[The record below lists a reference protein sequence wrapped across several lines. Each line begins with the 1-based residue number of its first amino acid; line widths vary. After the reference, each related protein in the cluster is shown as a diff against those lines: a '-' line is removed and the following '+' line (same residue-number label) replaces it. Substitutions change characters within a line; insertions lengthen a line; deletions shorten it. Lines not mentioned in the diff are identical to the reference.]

1 MLAEE
6 VVDRLSLE
14 EKVGQ
19 ILLLAF
25 AGPPDAGPQRLIER
39 YGLGGVYMSQ
49 ENAGTP
55 EDAAR
60 LSRLLQGQ
68 ARATRSGLPLFV
80 AADHEG
86 AWGVVSPYAT
96 TGPGNL
102 GLGAARD
109 ARWTETM
116 YAVLATELRAVG
128 YNTLLAPCVDVN
140 SNPRNAII
148 GMRSF
153 GDDPHL
159 VASLAAAAV
168 RGAQSHGVV
177 AVAKHFPGHGDT
189 ITDTHRGLAVVDR
202 PADAVRATELLPYR
216 AAIAAG
222 VGMVMTSHI
231 LYPAFDATQPA
242 TLSSRLLQGVLREEL
257 GFQGVIISDSMNM
270 ASMSRTYPPGEA
282 EVLAMLAGVDM
293 LMLAEEHYAHDPAT
307 YLDRQTAIIECLLA
321 AVRNGRLPMDRLNEA
336 VRRVV
341 ALKRQAGL
349 LDQPPPAPDQA
360 RLTVGNPVHRQVAA
374 AAAAA
379 GVALLSDPGDLLP
392 LAPRPPLCVVNVTSA
407 SAYAVLAHT
416 RGIGPNQSQSAFA
429 AFVQAVRL
437 RVPQAVVLAAEEAFQ
452 LDGNLSDRLPS
463 TGIVVAVSENYPL
476 PGEDFDTAAQLP
488 RLRRLIGAVGSRL
501 VIVAL
506 RDPYDLPQLDLLP
519 TCLCTCSFRPEAA
532 AAAVAVL
539 FGEAPAPGRL
549 PVRLLSFR

>member
-19 ILLLAF
+19 VLLLAF

-60 LSRLLQGQ
+60 LSSLLQGQ

-86 AWGVVSPYAT
+86 AWGVLAPDAT

-109 ARWTETM
+109 ARWTEAM

-140 SNPRNAII
+140 SNAGNAII

-153 GDDPHL
+153 GDDAQQ
-159 VASLAAAAV
+159 VATLAAAAV
-168 RGAQSHGVV
+168 RGAQTHGVI

-189 ITDTHRGLAVVDR
+189 VTDTHRGLAVVDR
-202 PADAVRATELLPYR
+202 PDDAVRATELLPFR

-231 LYPAFDATQPA
+231 LYTAFDPAQPA

-282 EVLAMLAGVDM
+282 EVLALLAGVDM

-307 YLDRQTAIIECLLA
+307 YLDRQIAIIESLLA
-321 AVRNGRLPMDRLNEA
+321 AATAGRLPMSRLNEA
-336 VRRVV
+336 VRRII
-341 ALKRQAGL
+341 ALKFQAGL
-349 LDQPPPAPDQA
+349 LDQPLPAPDQA
-360 RLTVGNPVHRQVAA
+360 RLVLGNPVHRQVAA

-379 GVALLSDPGDLLP
+379 GVTLLGDAGNLLP
-392 LAPRPPLCVVNVTSA
+392 LAPGTSLCVVNVTSA
-407 SAYAVLAHT
+407 NAYAVLART

-429 AFVQAVRL
+429 AFAQAVRL
-437 RVPQAVVLAAEEAFQ
+437 RVPQAVVLPAEEAFQ
-452 LDGNLSDRLPS
+452 RDGALSALLPPS
-463 TGIVVAVSENYPL
+463 GVVVAVSENYPL
-476 PGEDFDTAAQLP
+476 PGEDFDTVAQLP
-488 RLRRLIGAVGSRL
+488 RLRRLIEAMGSRL

-519 TCLCTCSFRPEAA
+519 TCFCTCSFRPESA

-549 PVRLLSFR
+549 PVRP